1 MVVALRILLD
11 AFLNILGY
19 EPAKWSEEETA
30 EWTAKQKDAS
40 SIRGK
45 VVKNSEAKL
54 LQKGFAEREIHVLFA
69 ASLRTELNNSAH
81 QMKLVVAASLLGN
94 MDIDPIRKQAVK
106 KAFRYVCGM
115 GIDEVDPKSADI
127 LSPDHQRNTVRPC
140 RRTFV

>member
-1 MVVALRILLD
+1 MYDAMRPWLVVVALRILLD

-54 LQKGFAEREIHVLFA
+54 LQKGFAERFMCF
-69 ASLRTELNNSAH
+69 LR
-81 QMKLVVAASLLGN
+81 
-94 MDIDPIRKQAVK
+94 
-106 KAFRYVCGM
+106 
-115 GIDEVDPKSADI
+115 
-127 LSPDHQRNTVRPC
+127 RP
-140 RRTFV
+140 